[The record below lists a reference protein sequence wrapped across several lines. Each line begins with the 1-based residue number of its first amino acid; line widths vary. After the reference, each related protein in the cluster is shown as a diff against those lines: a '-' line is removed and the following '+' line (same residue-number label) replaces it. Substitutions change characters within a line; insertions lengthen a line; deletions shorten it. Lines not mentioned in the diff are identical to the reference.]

1 MRIQFVHITR
11 HASTKSADA
20 LMSGR
25 RLNRAY
31 SGRHA
36 TKKDNTTP
44 RYGMFPAPW
53 AGRLSTRLCP
63 DASTSEASDD
73 LQGALG
79 HNGQRGQQDHSP
91 SIRLSVDRLFVSGSM
106 RDRPV
111 AAQVSIGALS
121 HAPSGAWLVSRS
133 IS

>member
-1 MRIQFVHITR
+1 MHITR
-11 HASTKSADA
+11 YASTKSAAA

-25 RLNRAY
+25 RFNRPY

-36 TKKDNTTP
+36 TKKDNTTTGEACSLL
-44 RYGMFPAPW
+44 R

-79 HNGQRGQQDHSP
+79 HK
-91 SIRLSVDRLFVSGSM
+91 VSMNSM
-106 RDRPV
+106 IT
-111 AAQVSIGALS
+111 A
-121 HAPSGAWLVSRS
+121 H
-133 IS
+133 

>member
-1 MRIQFVHITR
+1 MYTIVHITR
-11 HASTKSADA
+11 YASTKSAGE

-25 RLNRAY
+25 RFNRAY

-44 RYGMFPAPW
+44 RVGMFPAPW

-73 LQGALG
+73 VQGALG
-79 HNGQRGQQDHSP
+79 HVANMDSMITAHRRGCRWAVR
-91 SIRLSVDRLFVSGSM
+91 IRLDEG
-106 RDRPV
+106 
-111 AAQVSIGALS
+111 
-121 HAPSGAWLVSRS
+121 
-133 IS
+133 